1 MTSVTVWYDGACP
14 LCAREISLF
23 RRLDRRGAIAFVDVS
38 QPGSGASCPLDRQ
51 VLLARFHAQEAG
63 GPVLS
68 GAAAFAAMWR
78 AIPWLR
84 PFGLAARI
92 PPVLWLFELLYRLFL
107 RFRPAMQGLA
117 RSVPFPRARISP
129 NPPGVMD
136 SVPGKPNVMSRF
148 RDWTLSL
155 SSRLFVITLVAI
167 LLIEA
172 IIFVPSLGNLRQ
184 AWLNERVEA
193 ARIAA
198 LALDAAPTR
207 MVSEELSQSLLTSA
221 AVLGVAEIEDE
232 MRFQLLAPPEPINGQ
247 MRVVD
252 LRTTPMPF
260 SSLGAL
266 REFFAPED
274 EVLLLV
280 AEGSA
285 PGRTIEVLVPQA
297 PMKEGVM
304 AFAWRIAGLSLLI
317 AFVAALV
324 IYIMLRWSVVQPMR
338 RVAMSVEQ
346 FSRDPGS
353 WERRLPPTR
362 RADEIGRAQ
371 NALAGMEEAVAEAFR
386 QRAHLAELG
395 SAVAKIN
402 HDLRNS
408 LAAAQLVSD
417 TLARS
422 EDPRVKR
429 AAPRL
434 ERALERAIDLAT
446 ATLDYGKA
454 APRAP
459 RWQTAKIAE
468 LIRNAAEEALSG
480 EDIRLDLDVPET
492 LETRTDPDHLHR
504 IAANLM
510 RNAAEAMRT
519 AKTPAPAVH
528 VRLDGSALVFAD
540 NGPGLPE
547 QAREN
552 LFKPFAASTR
562 ANGTG
567 LGLVIA
573 HELAGALG
581 GDLVLA
587 STGGEG
593 TLFRLTLP
601 GLGDASEA

>member
-1 MTSVTVWYDGACP
+1 MDS
-14 LCAREISLF
+14 
-23 RRLDRRGAIAFVDVS
+23 
-38 QPGSGASCPLDRQ
+38 
-51 VLLARFHAQEAG
+51 
-63 GPVLS
+63 
-68 GAAAFAAMWR
+68 
-78 AIPWLR
+78 
-84 PFGLAARI
+84 
-92 PPVLWLFELLYRLFL
+92 PPAKPDL
-107 RFRPAMQGLA
+107 
-117 RSVPFPRARISP
+117 ISP
-129 NPPGVMD
+129 
-136 SVPGKPNVMSRF
+136 F
-148 RDWTLSL
+148 RDWARSL
-155 SSRLFVITLVAI
+155 SSRLFGITLAAI

-184 AWLNERVEA
+184 SWLNERVEA

-207 MVSEELSQSLLTSA
+207 MVSEELSQSLLESA

-232 MRFQLLAPPEPINGQ
+232 MRFQLLAPRQPVTGP

-252 LRTTPMPF
+252 MQDRSMTSAGF
-260 SSLGAL
+260 GAL

-274 EVLLLV
+274 EVLLLI
-280 AEGSA
+280 APGSA

-297 PMKEGVM
+297 PMKAGVM
-304 AFAWRIAGLSLLI
+304 AFAWRIAGLSFLI
-317 AFVAALV
+317 AFIAALV
-324 IYIMLRWSVVQPMR
+324 IYVMLRWSVVQPIR
-338 RVAMSVEQ
+338 RVTMSVEQ

-353 WERRLPPTR
+353 WVRRLPPTR
-362 RADEIGRAQ
+362 RTDEIGRAQ

-422 EDPRVKR
+422 DDPRVKR

-459 RWQTAKIAE
+459 RWQTARLAE
-468 LIRNAAEEALSG
+468 LVRNAAEEALIG
-480 EDIRLDLDVPET
+480 DTVGLEIQIPEA
-492 LETRTDPDHLHR
+492 LEVLTDPDHLHR

-510 RNAAEAMRT
+510 RNAAEAMT
-519 AKTPAPAVH
+519 SAGTPGATVR
-528 VRLDGSALVFAD
+528 VRLDGGALLFAD

-547 QAREN
+547 RSREN
-552 LFKPFAASTR
+552 LFRPFAASTK
-562 ANGTG
+562 ANGSG

-573 HELAGALG
+573 HELAEALG
-581 GDLVLA
+581 GDLVLD
-587 STGGEG
+587 STGPDG
-593 TLFRLTLP
+593 TVFRLTLP
-601 GLGDASEA
+601 GLGHSGSA